1 MIVENVS
8 PVRTDRTQIREPDSA
23 RVVVSDAVPQHSK
36 SEQKAEPEIK
46 ISQAMLNEVQQE
58 IQMMRNVGLH
68 FSVHETTGRTII
80 RVVDKETEELIREVP
95 PEEFLNLAARLDEMI
110 GILFDKNV

>member
-8 PVRTDRTQIREPDSA
+8 PVRTNRTQIRGPDSA
-23 RVVVSDAVPQHSK
+23 RVAAPDAPPRDSK
-36 SEQKAEPEIK
+36 PEVKAKPNVIV
-46 ISQAMLNEVQQE
+46 SQALLNEVQQE

-68 FSVHETTGRTII
+68 FSVHETTGRTVI
-80 RVVDKETEELIREVP
+80 RVVDKETENLIREIP

-110 GILFDKNV
+110 GIIFDKRV

>member
-8 PVRTDRTQIREPDSA
+8 PVRADRTQIREPDSA
-23 RVVVSDAVPQHSK
+23 RVVVSDARPRHSEP
-36 SEQKAEPEIK
+36 EQKAEPEIRL
-46 ISQAMLNEVQQE
+46 SQALLNEVQQD

-68 FSVHETTGRTII
+68 FSVHKTTGRTII

>member
-8 PVRTDRTQIREPDSA
+8 PVRSVKTQIRGLDLAKVEA
-23 RVVVSDAVPQHSK
+23 SDALPQNSK
-36 SEQKAEPEIK
+36 PEQKAEPEIK
-46 ISQAMLNEVQQE
+46 ISQALLNEVRQE
-58 IQMMRNVGLH
+58 IQMMHNVGLH

-110 GILFDKNV
+110 GILFDKKV